1 MIRDLK
7 KYNPQQV
14 SLTRPRSEGG
24 KNEAATRTTL
34 AGLPPP
40 RILRFC
46 SALDGDLSKSAAV
59 EDFLEL
65 HALYLHTWMSIAA
78 PSYFFA
84 KGECQAGR
92 VAPICPAC
100 ISAVNVATTYY
111 LKL

>member
-24 KNEAATRTTL
+24 ENEAATRTTL

-59 EDFLEL
+59 EDVLVSAHLDVYSGSFFFLFFLLRENAKL
-65 HALYLHTWMSIAA
+65 AGWH
-78 PSYFFA
+78 PS
-84 KGECQAGR
+84 
-92 VAPICPAC
+92 VL
-100 ISAVNVATTYY
+100 SVSV
-111 LKL
+111 L